1 MEDVWAFASL
11 FSCKACRFSIC
22 CSFLFFSQQNSLT
35 DFLGASLVLRK
46 RTAPLCGTTGRQW
59 RKRGTGRA
67 SGQVAINQR
76 PLQPTRTLVCF
87 SSSMNFSHAMPGVA
101 NLALLLSTMSSAS
114 LEPCRIEGKQV
125 CGDGIGYF
133 QGGSIKHIL
142 HQDSL

>member
-1 MEDVWAFASL
+1 MEDVWAFAGL

-35 DFLGASLVLRK
+35 HFLGASLVLRK
-46 RTAPLCGTTGRQW
+46 TTASLCGSTGWQW
-59 RKRGTGRA
+59 WIRGTVRA
-67 SGQVAINQR
+67 SGEVAIHQR
-76 PLQPTRTLVCF
+76 PLQPMRRIVCF
-87 SSSMNFSHAMPGVA
+87 SSLMNFIHSMPGLA
-101 NLALLLSTMSSAS
+101 ILALLWSTMSSAS